1 MYELLCQAE
10 QQLVICH
17 TTDLRLIKHLE
28 GTKTPPIYVVQ
39 FQCPRDNLYSL
50 NLCTAGHLDLLHYS
64 DDRLKLLNEPLSQQ
78 LLSVLLE
85 KLETYEQLTYDDF
98 LREVGELEP

>member
-10 QQLVICH
+10 QQLVICS

-28 GTKTPPIYVVQ
+28 GTKTPPIYIVQ
-39 FQCPRDNLYSL
+39 FQCPRDDLYSL
-50 NLCTAGHLDLLHYS
+50 KLSPAGHLELLHYS
-64 DDRLKLLNEPLSQQ
+64 ARRPKLLDEPLSQQ

-85 KLETYEQLTYDDF
+85 KLETYEQLTYEDF
-98 LREVGELEP
+98 LREVDELDP